1 MKILIFDYDDVD
13 NPYAG
18 GGQAMQ
24 TKHISNILSN
34 KHELTIIT
42 GNYPRAKNISLDNI
56 NFQRIGIGSFGSV
69 VSILSYWITLP
80 LVGFLISNKYDIVI
94 ECFTAPFAVSFLPLT
109 VRKPLIALPTFF
121 NTEKMSAKYKII
133 PFGIFE
139 KLLIN
144 RYKYFAVFTKEIKN
158 KIKGINKQAQVKIIP
173 GGIDNTLIDKIP
185 AKGDYILFLGRIDI
199 FNKGLDIL
207 LESIYKIK
215 NESGIKPNLVVAGNG
230 KRKDVDEFLK
240 IVKDLKLKNE
250 VKYVGKV
257 VGKKKINL
265 INQCKFVVY
274 PSSYETFGYTPLE
287 TLAAGKLLICF
298 DIRGLRWIPS
308 NLCLKVKRK
317 NPDVLAKALKMSLNK
332 VDLSDRKIRER
343 KEFAKNF
350 SWIDVVNKY
359 ERFIKYVLAF
369 E

>member
-1 MKILIFDYDDVD
+1 M
-13 NPYAG
+13 
-18 GGQAMQ
+18 
-24 TKHISNILSN
+24 
-34 KHELTIIT
+34 
-42 GNYPRAKNISLDNI
+42 
-56 NFQRIGIGSFGSV
+56 
-69 VSILSYWITLP
+69 
-80 LVGFLISNKYDIVI
+80 
-94 ECFTAPFAVSFLPLT
+94 
-109 VRKPLIALPTFF
+109 
-121 NTEKMSAKYKII
+121 
-133 PFGIFE
+133 
-139 KLLIN
+139 LIN